1 MCSLMLHEDV
11 AMKYTAFLLI
21 VTAGLLPAD
30 PLAAQFKPEFTMSIV
45 ASEDTSWGRAANRFA
60 AAIKYRTQGRIQI
73 TNYFEGRAFAGA
85 QTTEFQLL
93 QEGAV
98 DFAIG
103 STINWSPQ
111 VKELNLFALPFLFPS
126 YAALDAVKAGDPGK
140 RLFKLIE
147 QKGVI
152 PIAWGENG
160 YRELTNSTRPIRRPE
175 DLHGLNIRVVGIP
188 IFIEIFRVLGA
199 NPVGMNFNEALEAF
213 RLGKVDG
220 QENPIALISGRC
232 TSMSPSG
239 TTPSI
244 RRSSRSAP
252 RLGRA
257 SVPRI
262 DKSYKRPEPESWLS
276 RRRKRGKDCKMT
288 WLPSISLSRC
298 IKWKWPTSRPRK

>member
-1 MCSLMLHEDV
+1 
-11 AMKYTAFLLI
+11 
-21 VTAGLLPAD
+21 
-30 PLAAQFKPEFTMSIV
+30 
-45 ASEDTSWGRAANRFA
+45 
-60 AAIKYRTQGRIQI
+60 
-73 TNYFEGRAFAGA
+73 
-85 QTTEFQLL
+85 
-93 QEGAV
+93 
-98 DFAIG
+98 
-103 STINWSPQ
+103 
-111 VKELNLFALPFLFPS
+111 VKELNLDALPFLFPS
-126 YAALDAVKAGDPGK
+126 YSALDAVEAGDPGK
-140 RLFKLIE
+140 RIFQLIE

-160 YRELTNSTRPIRRPE
+160 FRELTNSKRPIRRPE

-188 IFIEIFRVLGA
+188 IFIEIFRTLGA

-213 RLGKVDG
+213 RLGKVDA

-276 RRRKRGKDCKMT
+276 RRRKREKDCKMI
-288 WLPSISLSRC
+288 WLPFISLSRC